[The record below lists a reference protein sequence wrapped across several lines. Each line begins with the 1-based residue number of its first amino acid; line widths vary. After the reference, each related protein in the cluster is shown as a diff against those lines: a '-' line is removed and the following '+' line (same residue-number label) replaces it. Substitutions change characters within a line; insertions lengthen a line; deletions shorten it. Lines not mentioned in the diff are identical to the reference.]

1 MGLYIGSI
9 AAPPR
14 VMSED
19 EQQALLNVTGEH
31 RRGLRD
37 HVIIA
42 MALGTALREHEIVA
56 LDVGDVVNGKGKIR
70 RRVTLKVFKRASEEP
85 PLQEVILSETLRV
98 KLKRYLAWK
107 SQRAESVKPSAPLF
121 MSRKG
126 NRLSTRQLRHLL
138 KKWQERVGF
147 ERPYNFHTLRHCA
160 ITNIYRRTKDI
171 RLAQRFARHKSLLST
186 QRYAHA
192 SFEELLRAVQDL
204 PC

>member
-1 MGLYIGSI
+1 
-9 AAPPR
+9 
-14 VMSED
+14 MSEE
-19 EQQALLNVTGEH
+19 EQQALLKITGEH

-42 MALGTALREHEIVA
+42 LALGTALREHEIVA
-56 LDVGDVVNGKGKIR
+56 LDIGDVVNGKGKIR
-70 RRVTLKVFKRASEEP
+70 RRVTLRVFKRASKEP
-85 PLQEVILSETLRV
+85 ALQEVILPETLRV
-98 KLKRYLAWK
+98 KLKRLLQWK
-107 SQRAESVKPSAPLF
+107 SQRAESVEPSAPLF

-138 KKWQERVGF
+138 KKWQERAGF

-160 ITNIYRRTKDI
+160 ITNIYQRTKDI